1 MIPLHDLER
10 TRHPAIV
17 TRLLLLAI
25 AGVWIYTLTLLDRP
39 AALAAFYDRWS
50 FDWSELI
57 AAIGARD
64 IDAATLLPLFTHQFL
79 HAGWLH
85 VLGNGLYLWIF
96 GDNVE
101 DRIGSGRTLALYLVS
116 GALAAIGQGLVAPG
130 PMVGASGAIAA
141 ILGASL
147 VLSPGTRVRTLV
159 FLGIFITV
167 VTLPAVVVIGLWI
180 VVQVLAGA
188 SLMRIEAHQATA
200 NVAYAAHV
208 TGFVSGAIFALA
220 GGPRR
225 R

>member
-17 TRLLLLAI
+17 TRLVLLAI
-25 AGVWIYTLTLLDRP
+25 AVVWIYTLTLVDRP

-50 FDWSELI
+50 FDWNELI
-57 AAIGARD
+57 ARVRSGD
-64 IDAATLLPLFTHQFL
+64 LELATFLPLLTHQFL
-79 HAGWLH
+79 HGGWLH
-85 VLGNGLYLWIF
+85 VLGNTLYLWIF

-101 DRIGSGRTLALYLVS
+101 DRLGSGPFLVLYLLS
-116 GALAAIGQGLVAPG
+116 GAVAAVAQGLIAAG

-141 ILGASL
+141 VLGAYL
-147 VLSPGTRVRTLV
+147 VLSPGARVRTLV

-167 VTLPAVVVIGLWI
+167 VTLPAIVVIGLWL
-180 VVQVLAGA
+180 VVQVLSGA
-188 SLMRIEAHQATA
+188 AIMRIEAHEATA

-208 TGFVSGAIFALA
+208 TGFLSGIVLA
-220 GGPRR
+220 AMLGSRR

>member
-1 MIPLHDLER
+1 VIPLHDLER
-10 TRHPAIV
+10 TRHPALV

-25 AGVWIYTLTLLDRP
+25 AVVWIYTLTLIDRP

-50 FDWSELI
+50 FDWNELV
-57 AAIGARD
+57 ARVRLGD
-64 IDAATLLPLFTHQFL
+64 LEPGTLLPLFTHQFL

-85 VLGNGLYLWIF
+85 VLGNALYLWIF

-101 DRIGSGRTLALYLVS
+101 DRLGSGPFLILYLVS
-116 GALAAIGQGLVAPG
+116 GAVAAIGQGLIAAG

-141 ILGASL
+141 VLGAYL
-147 VLSPGTRVRTLV
+147 MLSPGARVRTLV

-167 VTLPAVVVIGLWI
+167 VTLPAVIVIGLWLVI
-180 VVQVLAGA
+180 QVLSGA
-188 SLMRIEAHQATA
+188 AIMRIEAHEATA

-208 TGFVSGAIFALA
+208 TGFVSGMVLA
-220 GGPRR
+220 VVFRSRR